1 MLVETD
7 NFSYLD
13 FNLIAKILASS
24 ELNIHSEVE
33 VFNAAKKW
41 LKHDSEERSKSATR
55 LLQKVRLSLLSEQ
68 AVKHLSDKISFFAE
82 NSELNNML
90 NKALVGKKVTQ
101 CNYTSRYC
109 NQNSFSILL
118 CGGIYDFDEYDR
130 NVSQINGSNFED
142 VKDLP
147 PIKTDRVY
155 HVAVCLR
162 GEVFVF
168 SGINNENIF
177 IESVEKYSPSNN
189 TWTVVTNMA
198 DKRLNFSACAFI
210 DKIFIFG
217 GYRSN
222 ENDDYSATNSCLGF
236 SAKYSSWN
244 EVTSMSVAR
253 ESSSCV
259 VFQGNIVVSGG
270 EGVNEDSLSTV
281 ESFDVFAD
289 KWSPM
294 PSMIHGKSYH
304 SLVVVQHKLF
314 VIAQTAYE
322 CEVFDNV
329 CKKFVT
335 LKIPLKA
342 PYFTFNKA
350 ISIGSR
356 IVIFRNSRSS
366 IICYDVDKKQ
376 WSEKPCETTKDL
388 GNFSCTKLPWY

>member
-1 MLVETD
+1 M
-7 NFSYLD
+7 
-13 FNLIAKILASS
+13 
-24 ELNIHSEVE
+24 
-33 VFNAAKKW
+33 
-41 LKHDSEERSKSATR
+41 
-55 LLQKVRLSLLSEQ
+55 LSEQ

-168 SGINNENIF
+168 SGIDDENNF

-222 ENDDYSATNSCLGF
+222 ENDDYSATNSC
-236 SAKYSSWN
+236 
-244 EVTSMSVAR
+244 
-253 ESSSCV
+253 
-259 VFQGNIVVSGG
+259 
-270 EGVNEDSLSTV
+270 
-281 ESFDVFAD
+281 
-289 KWSPM
+289 
-294 PSMIHGKSYH
+294 
-304 SLVVVQHKLF
+304 
-314 VIAQTAYE
+314 
-322 CEVFDNV
+322 
-329 CKKFVT
+329 
-335 LKIPLKA
+335 
-342 PYFTFNKA
+342 
-350 ISIGSR
+350 
-356 IVIFRNSRSS
+356 
-366 IICYDVDKKQ
+366 
-376 WSEKPCETTKDL
+376 
-388 GNFSCTKLPWY
+388 